1 MFFHQTAES
10 VGLHVGD
17 CVDAAFFV
25 QINEFRDRR
34 SIQLLLSDIRR
45 HDAAQAAQIVSGVY
59 PAEPAELP
67 RSVFETLWRALAAR
81 GGSFSAPL
89 DRFGMGL
96 CPVLEEST
104 LCLCLKVFE
113 DLGLLRLKLDGGYL
127 TAERIPNAEAD
138 LESSALLARLRRGD
152 V

>member
-1 MFFHQTAES
+1 
-10 VGLHVGD
+10 
-17 CVDAAFFV
+17 
-25 QINEFRDRR
+25 
-34 SIQLLLSDIRR
+34 
-45 HDAAQAAQIVSGVY
+45 
-59 PAEPAELP
+59 
-67 RSVFETLWRALAAR
+67 
-81 GGSFSAPL
+81 
-89 DRFGMGL
+89 MGL
-96 CPVLEEST
+96 CQVLEENT